1 MKKKEMI
8 EALNGDLAGELQAIA
23 MYLTYSAAVTG
34 PHRPALRTFF
44 QAEIPDETAHAQ
56 FLADKIASLG
66 GVPTTEA
73 RPVPKATD
81 PVGMLTNVLNAEEQA
96 IKDYKK
102 RAEQASEMGDVGLSA
117 HLETMVEDETHHFE
131 ETQQILRGWV

>member
-1 MKKKEMI
+1 MKKKELI

-23 MYLTYSAAVTG
+23 MYLTYSASVTG
-34 PHRPALRTFF
+34 PHRPALRAFF

-81 PVGMLTNVLNAEEQA
+81 PVGMLNNVLAAEQQA
-96 IKDYKK
+96 VKDYKK
-102 RAEQASEMGDVGLSA
+102 RAEQAAELGDVGLSA

-131 ETQQILRGWV
+131 ETQQILRGWS